1 MHFASLTHTPISQIT
16 ACFNKAFSDY
26 FVAFHA
32 TEDYFRDRWQAA
44 GVDYGLSVGAF
55 DGEKLV
61 GFMILCTGT
70 KDGLPTAHNA
80 GTGVIPA
87 YRGRRLVAAMY
98 DYVRP
103 KLKTAGIRQS
113 TLEVITQNEKAI
125 KAYERVG
132 YHIIRKVHCFS
143 GRVNQMG
150 GAATKDGQV
159 IKTQH
164 IDWPLLI
171 ALPPHRAT
179 WEQRPEVIA
188 ARAALYE
195 CWQLWED
202 GHLKA
207 YIILNPATGQMQA
220 FSAVAGGELRYGL
233 PLIQAIGH
241 EIPTLS
247 INNVDEQEN
256 GWLAVFEQ
264 AGLNNA
270 IDQYEMKWML

>member
-16 ACFNKAFSDY
+16 ACFNEAFSDY
-26 FVAFHA
+26 FVAFNA

-44 GVDYGLSVGAF
+44 GVDYELSVGAF
-55 DGEKLV
+55 DAEKLV
-61 GFMILCTGT
+61 GFMILCTGV

-98 DYVRP
+98 DYVLP
-103 KLKTAGIRQS
+103 KLKAAGIRQS

-132 YHIIRKVHCFS
+132 HHIVRKVHCFS
-143 GRVNQMG
+143 GKVSQME
-150 GAATKDGQV
+150 GAATKNGQI

-164 IDWPLLI
+164 IDWPLLT

-195 CWQLWED
+195 CWQLWERGD
-202 GHLKA
+202 LKA

-220 FSAVAGGELRYGL
+220 FSAVAGGELHYGL
-233 PLIQAIGH
+233 PLIQAIGN